1 MRDFLSKAESVL
13 LVNGTSMTVFS
24 DFYKN
29 DLNPERVQLHIDMLH
44 DLIEQKGL
52 KITSLSDLVSH
63 LKADDT
69 TRLLLPELFHA
80 VRLIL
85 TVPLTT
91 CTAERS
97 FLQLRRLKSYL

>member
-1 MRDFLSKAESVL
+1 
-13 LVNGTSMTVFS
+13 
-24 DFYKN
+24 
-29 DLNPERVQLHIDMLH
+29 MLH

-52 KITSLSDLVSH
+52 KLASLSDLVLH

-69 TRLLLPELFHA
+69 TRLLLLELFHA

-97 FLQLRRLKSYL
+97 FLQLRRLKSYLRPTMTQTRLNHILNCHNDVLIQINFDSVADDFIAATHLR